1 MKTKYEFRKKAL
13 AFARKDEMQ
22 YDAVHGEGIYED
34 YEVYTPYCKSW
45 KDNPPMIGLPHV
57 ILVNDK
63 EVKWGDFRDPFSI
76 LRACRKIPS
85 IVFEYDCMCWF
96 GNSYNIK
103 VLADG
108 TLLKFEYGYSKL
120 GPEDR
125 MQDDNEEVILV
136 NSELVTE
143 IKKIAKTHKEKLKSL
158 PRELSNYHILDGAN
172 ETVRIGG
179 LKFEGSNMFTEDM
192 TEYAEKYKDSKKI
205 PDEDYFVMPLYEF
218 QKIFSE
224 IRTVID
230 KYCPDENIWSGFNAE
245 ED

>member
-1 MKTKYEFRKKAL
+1 MKTKYKFRNK
-13 AFARKDEMQ
+13 
-22 YDAVHGEGIYED
+22 
-34 YEVYTPYCKSW
+34 KSW
-45 KDNPPMIGLPHV
+45 KAV
-57 ILVNDK
+57 
-63 EVKWGDFRDPFSI
+63 
-76 LRACRKIPS
+76 
-85 IVFEYDCMCWF
+85 VFEYDCMCWF
-96 GNSYNIK
+96 GNSYNIR

-108 TLLKFEYGYSKL
+108 TLLKFEYGFSKL

-143 IKKIAKTHKEKLKSL
+143 IKKIAKAHKDKLKSL

-179 LKFEGSNMFTEDM
+179 LKFEGSNMFREDM
-192 TEYAEKYKDSKKI
+192 TEYAEKYKDCKKI
-205 PDEDYFVMPLYEF
+205 PDEDYFVMSLYEF

-230 KYCPDENIWSGFNAE
+230 KYCLDKNIWRGFNDE